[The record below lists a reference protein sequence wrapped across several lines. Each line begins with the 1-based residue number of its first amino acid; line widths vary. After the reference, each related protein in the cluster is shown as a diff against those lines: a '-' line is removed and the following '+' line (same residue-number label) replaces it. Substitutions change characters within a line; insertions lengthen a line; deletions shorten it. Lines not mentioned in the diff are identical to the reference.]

1 MKHAW
6 MALALAC
13 HAGVACAVGPGWI
26 CFGNEPSWSLRFRDA
41 SHATLAFPDRQPLDH
56 AGATRGLPP
65 LREWAWRGRPVG
77 GGGEAVAFVAEA
89 SCSDGMSETKH
100 PASVRLSLPDGRF
113 LAGCCRIDASAAR
126 GIEGRRWRLAGV
138 QGIAADLGAAE
149 APVTVRFSD
158 GRVEGFG
165 GCNHFTGGFSLDG
178 DRLTVGPLAATMM
191 SCAPTVMALETA
203 VTRALGGTFRV
214 DSRSGALTL
223 AAADGRALAFVEA
236 RESGLVG
243 GKWKVTGF
251 NNGRQAVVSP
261 LETTSPWLR
270 FTQGSVQGHTGCN
283 TFRATYAV
291 DGNRM
296 TIGALTVTRKACG
309 SAGVMQQEREILA
322 ALRSATTWTIDARG
336 MLDMH
341 RADGERAIIAGVFQR
356 P

>member
-1 MKHAW
+1 
-6 MALALAC
+6 
-13 HAGVACAVGPGWI
+13 
-26 CFGNEPSWSLRFRDA
+26 
-41 SHATLAFPDRQPLDH
+41 
-56 AGATRGLPP
+56 
-65 LREWAWRGRPVG
+65 
-77 GGGEAVAFVAEA
+77 
-89 SCSDGMSETKH
+89 
-100 PASVRLSLPDGRF
+100 
-113 LAGCCRIDASAAR
+113 
-126 GIEGRRWRLAGV
+126 
-138 QGIAADLGAAE
+138 
-149 APVTVRFSD
+149 
-158 GRVEGFG
+158 
-165 GCNHFTGGFSLDG
+165 
-178 DRLTVGPLAATMM
+178 
-191 SCAPTVMALETA
+191 
-203 VTRALGGTFRV
+203 VTRALAGTFRI

-223 AAADGRALAFVEA
+223 AAPDGRVLAFEEA
-236 RESGLVG
+236 REPGLVG

-309 SAGVMQQEREILA
+309 SAGVMQQERELLA

-341 RADGERAIIAGVFQR
+341 RADGERAIIAGEFQR